1 VCKKTRASN
10 WLTGFD
16 VPSLVWDILQGSQTQ
31 RVHDSEPLLFEMI
44 ANFQGTQNQ
53 YKICKAS
60 NKDTYLILDSQ
71 LF

>member
-1 VCKKTRASN
+1 
-10 WLTGFD
+10 
-16 VPSLVWDILQGSQTQ
+16 
-31 RVHDSEPLLFEMI
+31 MI

-71 LF
+71 LFELGIKL